1 MYNPSQ
7 RIYAVCSLRG
17 CRERTKF
24 ANQCRLCKKIFCE
37 KHLFKSNHP
46 CKGGN
51 AVGSVLIKF

>member
-7 RIYAVCSLRG
+7 RIYRDCSLRG

-24 ANQCRLCKKIFCE
+24 DNQCKFCKKIFCE
-37 KHLFKSNHP
+37 KHFFKSNHP

-51 AVGSVLIKF
+51 AVGSVLINF